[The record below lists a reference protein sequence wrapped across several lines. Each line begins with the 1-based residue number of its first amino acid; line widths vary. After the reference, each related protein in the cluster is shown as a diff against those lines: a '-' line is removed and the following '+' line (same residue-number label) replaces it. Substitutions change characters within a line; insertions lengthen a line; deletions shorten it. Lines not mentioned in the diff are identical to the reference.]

1 MQNKKLRDLSK
12 GYRQRIGLAQALM
25 HDPHV
30 LILDEP
36 TTGLDPNQLHEIRAL
51 IKEVSR
57 DKAVILSTHIM
68 QEVEALCDQ
77 VLIVDQGKMI
87 MHDTMAQLA
96 SQRNGRVV
104 VEFKEPLLGA
114 MLEQINGVKRVQALS
129 AHKYIIDASR
139 DQDIR
144 ESLFHFAQENT
155 LTLLGLEQQK
165 DSLEAIF
172 QQLTKA
178 V

>member
-1 MQNKKLRDLSK
+1 
-12 GYRQRIGLAQALM
+12 
-25 HDPHV
+25 
-30 LILDEP
+30 
-36 TTGLDPNQLHEIRAL
+36 
-51 IKEVSR
+51 
-57 DKAVILSTHIM
+57 M

-114 MLEQINGVKRVQALS
+114 MLEQITGVQRVQALS
-129 AHKYIIDASR
+129 EHKYIIDTGR
-139 DQDIR
+139 EQDIR
-144 ESLFHFAQENT
+144 EALFHFAQENA

-165 DSLEAIF
+165 SSLETIF

-178 V
+178 SAVAGTD